1 MLARNILLTNI
12 EYIAVSLVARS
23 YLIIVNYPVQRWV
36 FIMITK
42 NLALIDCT
50 IVWSET
56 CKEQNIKQLLA
67 EWLQKKTRKLT
78 NQDFI
83 CHHNSSYFLI
93 STYEFK
99 SLHHA
104 RKLPKIL
111 LNLLIFSTIG
121 QTNVLI
127 NFFSCSKTSG
137 LSSQGL
143 PLSSK
148 PTWL

>member
-36 FIMITK
+36 LIMILTT
-42 NLALIDCT
+42 NLALIDRT

-78 NQDFI
+78 NQDFVI
-83 CHHNSSYFLI
+83 IILHI
-93 STYEFK
+93 S
-99 SLHHA
+99 
-104 RKLPKIL
+104 
-111 LNLLIFSTIG
+111 
-121 QTNVLI
+121 
-127 NFFSCSKTSG
+127 
-137 LSSQGL
+137 
-143 PLSSK
+143 
-148 PTWL
+148 

>member
-1 MLARNILLTNI
+1 MLARNILLSNI
-12 EYIAVSLVARS
+12 EYIAASLVTKS
-23 YLIIVNYPVQRWV
+23 YLIIVIYYPVQRWV
-36 FIMITK
+36 LIMITT
-42 NLALIDCT
+42 NLALIDRT

-67 EWLQKKTRKLT
+67 TEKNKEINKPGL
-78 NQDFI
+78 

-99 SLHHA
+99 SLYHA

-111 LNLLIFSTIG
+111 LKLLIFSTIG

-148 PTWL
+148 PT

>member
-1 MLARNILLTNI
+1 MILT
-12 EYIAVSLVARS
+12 
-23 YLIIVNYPVQRWV
+23 
-36 FIMITK
+36 T
-42 NLALIDCT
+42 NLALIDRT

-67 EWLQKKTRKLT
+67 TEKTRKLT
-78 NQDFI
+78 N
-83 CHHNSSYFLI
+83 HNSSYFLI

-121 QTNVLI
+121 QTNFLI

-148 PTWL
+148 PT

>member
-36 FIMITK
+36 FIMITT

-67 EWLQKKTRKLT
+67 TEKNK
-78 NQDFI
+78 
-83 CHHNSSYFLI
+83 
-93 STYEFK
+93 E
-99 SLHHA
+99 
-104 RKLPKIL
+104 
-111 LNLLIFSTIG
+111 
-121 QTNVLI
+121 I
-127 NFFSCSKTSG
+127 NKPG
-137 LSSQGL
+137 LYLSS
-143 PLSSK
+143 
-148 PTWL
+148 

>member
-36 FIMITK
+36 LIMILTT
-42 NLALIDCT
+42 NLALIDRT

-67 EWLQKKTRKLT
+67 TEKNKEINKPGL
-78 NQDFI
+78 

-148 PTWL
+148 PT

>member
-1 MLARNILLTNI
+1 MLARNILLSNI
-12 EYIAVSLVARS
+12 EYIAASLVTKS
-23 YLIIVNYPVQRWV
+23 YLIIVIYYPVQRWV
-36 FIMITK
+36 LIMITT
-42 NLALIDCT
+42 NLALIDRT

-67 EWLQKKTRKLT
+67 TEKNKEINKPGL
-78 NQDFI
+78 

-111 LNLLIFSTIG
+111 LKLLIFSTIG

-143 PLSSK
+143 PLSSE
-148 PTWL
+148 PT

>member
-1 MLARNILLTNI
+1 MLARNILLSNI
-12 EYIAVSLVARS
+12 EYIAASLVTKS
-23 YLIIVNYPVQRWV
+23 YLIIVIYYPVQRWV
-36 FIMITK
+36 LIMITT
-42 NLALIDCT
+42 NLALIDRT

-67 EWLQKKTRKLT
+67 TEKNKEINKPGL
-78 NQDFI
+78 

-148 PTWL
+148 PT

>member
-36 FIMITK
+36 LIMILTT
-42 NLALIDCT
+42 NLALIDRT

-67 EWLQKKTRKLT
+67 TEKNKEINKPGL
-78 NQDFI
+78 

-104 RKLPKIL
+104 CKLPKIL

-148 PTWL
+148 PT

>member
-1 MLARNILLTNI
+1 MLARNILLSNI
-12 EYIAVSLVARS
+12 EYIAASLVTKS

-36 FIMITK
+36 LIMITT
-42 NLALIDCT
+42 NLALIDRT

-67 EWLQKKTRKLT
+67 TEKNKEINKPGL
-78 NQDFI
+78 

-148 PTWL
+148 PT

>member
-1 MLARNILLTNI
+1 MLARNILLSNI
-12 EYIAVSLVARS
+12 EYIAASLVTKS

-36 FIMITK
+36 LIMITT
-42 NLALIDCT
+42 NLALIDRT

-67 EWLQKKTRKLT
+67 TEKNKEINKPGL
-78 NQDFI
+78 
-83 CHHNSSYFLI
+83 CHHNSSHFLI

-99 SLHHA
+99 SLYHA

-111 LNLLIFSTIG
+111 LKLLIFSTIG

-143 PLSSK
+143 PLSSE
-148 PTWL
+148 PT

>member
-1 MLARNILLTNI
+1 MILT
-12 EYIAVSLVARS
+12 
-23 YLIIVNYPVQRWV
+23 
-36 FIMITK
+36 T
-42 NLALIDCT
+42 NLALIDRT

-67 EWLQKKTRKLT
+67 TEKNKEINKPGL
-78 NQDFI
+78 

-121 QTNVLI
+121 QTNFLI

-148 PTWL
+148 PT

>member
-1 MLARNILLTNI
+1 MLARNILLSNI

-36 FIMITK
+36 FIMITT
-42 NLALIDCT
+42 NLALIDRT

-67 EWLQKKTRKLT
+67 TEKNKEINKPGL
-78 NQDFI
+78 
-83 CHHNSSYFLI
+83 CHHNSSHFLI

-104 RKLPKIL
+104 CKLPKIL
-111 LNLLIFSTIG
+111 LKLLIFSTIG

-148 PTWL
+148 PT